1 MNNARPQDAVR
12 DTAFGPADCE
22 DARVIDYDAMEQAQL
37 EKAANMPAPKAR
49 ALPVVEE
56 VSGPDPELMRALDD
70 ILKRAG
76 TTQEK
81 FFKK

>member
-1 MNNARPQDAVR
+1 MALAQR
-12 DTAFGPADCE
+12 DTMYGSADCE
-22 DARVIDYDAMEQAQL
+22 DVREIDYEGMEQAQL

-56 VSGPDPELMRALDD
+56 VSGPDLELMRALDE

-76 TTQEK
+76 TTQET